1 MKYKHVIVLYLIAW
15 FILSVGSLWKIQS
28 WPYASEILFVGT
40 ITIVVAHFLMIL
52 KIANHKDPNS
62 FLNK

>member
-15 FILSVGSLWKIQS
+15 FILSVGFLWKIQS
-28 WPYASEILFVGT
+28 WPYASEFLFFGT
-40 ITIVVAHFLMIL
+40 IILVIAHFLMIA
-52 KIANHKDPNS
+52 KIASHKDPNS